1 MEIGDTASHYRVLSK
16 LGEGGM
22 GVVYAAEDTRLNRR
36 VALKFLPERTGRFAR
51 EALAAASLSHP
62 NICTI
67 YDVGEHE
74 GRPFLALELLE
85 GETLKER
92 IRRRPLAPGEVIE
105 LGLQILE
112 GLGAAHAKGV
122 VHRDIKPANIF
133 VTASGQ
139 AKILDFGLAKVAS
152 VGQPAGRPE
161 ATAAETAV
169 LLTSPGSALGT
180 AAYMSPEQALGEELD
195 TRSDLFSFGLVLYE
209 MATGR
214 PAFPGTTAAAVFD
227 GILHQTPPAPTRLN
241 PDLPAE
247 LDRIIGKA
255 LEKNRTLR
263 YQTALDMRS
272 DLEKLLPASNSRR
285 LRAAAPASARHRRYR
300 LLWAAAGTLAALAAA
315 FELRPAAPAP
325 SVLRTVQLT
334 SDGQIKSFV
343 PDALG
348 QRLMTDGSRIYF
360 TEGGPRH
367 VTLQQVSVEGGEP
380 APVPIPFGLSF
391 AVTGLSSRRPELLI
405 AVPPLIGGSAALWSL
420 PVPGGQPRRL
430 GNVMA
435 SDAVWSPD
443 GESLLYTAGRD
454 LYRAA
459 ADGSESHKL
468 ATLPHEPFWPSW
480 SPDGSTIRFS
490 TLDNH
495 PLRRQLWEVRPDGSG
510 LHPMF
515 RDWRA
520 EAGECCGNWTP
531 DGRWFVF
538 EAFGG
543 GQQSLWAIRDKAP
556 FWQKV
561 NPQPTRLTVTQ
572 MSMRSP
578 ESSRDGKRI
587 FFIGVMPRDEI
598 VRWDALQRV
607 FVPFLNGLSA
617 EGLRFSRDGQ
627 NLVYISFPDATL
639 WRARVD
645 GSSRTQLTFPPMIA
659 GLPRWSPDG
668 KRIVFHGQMPGKAA
682 TIYILSADGGTP
694 EPAFPDGREAMD
706 PGWSPDGN
714 SLVFGM
720 TSERGHVS
728 SEDGIGI
735 LDLGTRKVSWLAGS
749 KSLFSPRWSPDGRY
763 IAALSGDFSRLML
776 YDTTSRSW
784 SELADVT
791 GSYPEWSQDGRAV
804 YFVNFLDQRLPFYCV
819 RLADR
824 KVEKVAEFAGYGRLS
839 WGRWGP
845 WTGLGPGDR
854 PLAARDI
861 SVQEIYALDW
871 DPH

>member
-1 MEIGDTASHYRVLSK
+1 MEIGETASHYRVLSK

-85 GETLKER
+85 GETLRDR
-92 IRRRPLAPGEVIE
+92 IRRRPLASGEVIE
-105 LGLQILE
+105 LGLQILD

-122 VHRDIKPANIF
+122 VHRAIKPANIF
-133 VTASGQ
+133 VTAGGQ
-139 AKILDFGLAKVAS
+139 AKILDFGLAKVAG

-161 ATAAETAV
+161 ATATETAV
-169 LLTSPGSALGT
+169 LLTSPGSAIGT

-195 TRSDLFSFGLVLYE
+195 ARSDLFSFGLVLYE

-227 GILHQTPPAPTRLN
+227 GILHQNPPDPTRLN
-241 PDLPAE
+241 PELPVE

-255 LEKNRTLR
+255 LEKKRTLR

-285 LRAAAPASARHRRYR
+285 LRAAAPASRWHRRYR
-300 LLWAAAGTLAALAAA
+300 LLWAAAGTVAALAAA
-315 FELRPAAPAP
+315 FELRPTAPAP
-325 SVLRTVQLT
+325 SVLGTVQLT
-334 SDGQIKSFV
+334 SDGQMKSFT

-348 QRLMTDGSRIYF
+348 QGLVTDGFRIYF

-367 VTLQQVSVEGGEP
+367 AALQQVSVEGGEP
-380 APVPIPFGLSF
+380 APVPIPFEQYSVAGMSP
-391 AVTGLSSRRPELLI
+391 RRPELLI
-405 AVPPLIGGSAALWSL
+405 ASSRANGSTAALWTL

-430 GNVMA
+430 GNIAA
-435 SDAVWSPD
+435 SDAAWSPD

-459 ADGSESHKL
+459 GDGSGTHKL
-468 ATLPHEPFWPSW
+468 ATLPHEPFWPRW
-480 SPDGSTIRFS
+480 SPDGSTIRF
-490 TLDNH
+490 TTFDNH
-495 PLRRQLWEVRPDGSG
+495 LLRRQLWEVRPDGSG

-515 RDWRA
+515 RDWSTEVDA
-520 EAGECCGNWTP
+520 CCGSWTP

-538 EAFGG
+538 EALRG

-556 FWQKV
+556 FWQKL
-561 NPQPTRLTVTQ
+561 NPRPQQLTITQ

-578 ESSRDGKRI
+578 EPSRDGKKI

-598 VRWDALQRV
+598 VRWDASQRT
-607 FVPFLNGLSA
+607 FVPYLTGLSA

-639 WRARVD
+639 WRARAD
-645 GSSRTQLTFPPMIA
+645 GSARSQLTFPPMIA

-668 KRIVFHGQMPGKAA
+668 
-682 TIYILSADGGTP
+682 S
-694 EPAFPDGREAMD
+694 
-706 PGWSPDGN
+706 
-714 SLVFGM
+714 
-720 TSERGHVS
+720 
-728 SEDGIGI
+728 
-735 LDLGTRKVSWLAGS
+735 
-749 KSLFSPRWSPDGRY
+749 Y
-763 IAALSGDFSRLML
+763 IAALSGDFNKLML
-776 YDTTSRSW
+776 YDTASQSW
-784 SELADVT
+784 SELASVT
-791 GSYPEWSQDGRAV
+791 ASYPEWSQDGRAV
-804 YFVNFLDQRLPFYCV
+804 YFVNFLDRRLPFYCV
-819 RLADR
+819 HLSDR

-861 SVQEIYALDW
+861 SLQEIYALDW